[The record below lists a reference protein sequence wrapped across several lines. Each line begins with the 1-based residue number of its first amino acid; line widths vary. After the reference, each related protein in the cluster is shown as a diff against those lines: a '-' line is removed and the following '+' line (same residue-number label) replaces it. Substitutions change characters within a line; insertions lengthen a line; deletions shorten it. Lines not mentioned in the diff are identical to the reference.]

1 MAGSKKIKSF
11 HDACLFSAPTPAH
24 TALKDLAFF
33 KNTRIITE
41 NLDCLHE
48 ASGIY
53 PYRIDAKHLREE
65 VGGQS
70 LAQFDYIICIG
81 LSFDDRGFLGWY
93 KKENPQG
100 KIIAV
105 DIKQPSYLGDED
117 FWIQDNLQTLIPDI
131 QKKILMLRVRP

>member
-1 MAGSKKIKSF
+1 LICVGILGKTF
-11 HDACLFSAPTPAH
+11 HEACLYSTPTSAH
-24 TALKDLAFF
+24 FALRDLSLY
-33 KNTRIITE
+33 KNTRLITE

-48 ASGIY
+48 STGIF

-93 KKENPQG
+93 KEQNPQG
-100 KIIAV
+100 KIIAI
-105 DIKQPSYLGDED
+105 DICKPSYLGNED
-117 FWIQDNLQTLIPDI
+117 FWIQGDLQALIPDI
-131 QKKILMLRVRP
+131 QKQL